1 MNSIP
6 TISLS
11 SPYSPLSVSP
21 TNDLRLGVG
30 RHRRYAYAHSTNA
43 EESPR
48 S

>member
-1 MNSIP
+1 MNNIT
-6 TISLS
+6 TIAPS
-11 SPYSPLSVSP
+11 SPYSPLSASP